1 MKKVVIVGGGISGL
15 SAAWELQKS
24 AESALQI
31 TVLERENRWG
41 GKVLTQ
47 TMPGPEGGTFIVD
60 AGPESFVTRKREIWT
75 LTREL
80 GLQDRVIDP
89 GGEATGTYVL
99 DDGKPYP
106 LPLSPGAMIKTPLLS
121 TRGKLRM
128 LAEPFMPRKGD
139 DADES
144 LADFVT
150 RRLGREALDK
160 FIGPV
165 LGGIYNT
172 DPQAQSILVTSPVM
186 REMEREHRSLVLAT
200 VARMRASRKAAP
212 EADPPPAR
220 FIGFEHGAR
229 ELIDALVDQLDATMR
244 LNAPVQQIEKANGEG
259 YVAVLAD
266 GERIAAD
273 SVIFATPANVTARL
287 LANAA
292 PEASTLLQQI
302 KHNSIGTISLA
313 YDSAELNMAE
323 PIRGLMI
330 PRRERRRIDAV
341 VWTSAKIP
349 ARAPEGYALLRV
361 FFGGGDPTTA
371 TMPEDELL
379 AVVTGELEAL
389 LGITAPPVDYRMARW
404 PDSYAQAAVG
414 HLELVESIERA
425 LPGGLYLTGASYSG
439 LAVPDC
445 IKQGRDTALT
455 LINS

>member
-1 MKKVVIVGGGISGL
+1 MKQIVIIGGGISGL
-15 SAAWELQKS
+15 SAAWELQQS
-24 AESALQI
+24 AQSLQQI
-31 TVLERENRWG
+31 TVLEQDKRWG

-47 TMPGPEGGTFIVD
+47 TMPGPNGGRFIID

-99 DDGKPYP
+99 DGGKPYP

-139 DADES
+139 DGDES
-144 LADFVT
+144 LADFVS
-150 RRLGREALDK
+150 RRLGREALEK

-186 REMEREHRSLVLAT
+186 REMERDHRSLVLAT
-200 VARMRASRKAAP
+200 IARMRASRKATV
-212 EADPPPAR
+212 EVEPPPSR
-220 FIGFEHGAR
+220 FIGFEHGAQ
-229 ELIDALVDQLDATMR
+229 ELIDALVDQLQATMR
-244 LNAPVQQIEKANGEG
+244 LNAPVQQVQKADDG
-259 YVAVLAD
+259 YVVILAD
-266 GERIAAD
+266 GERMTAD
-273 SVIFATPANVTARL
+273 LIIFATPANVTARL
-287 LANAA
+287 LASAA
-292 PEASTLLQQI
+292 PEAAKLLGQI

-313 YDSAELNMAE
+313 YDAAELNLTE

-330 PRRERRRIDAV
+330 PRREKRRIDAV

-349 ARAPEGYALLRV
+349 ARAPQGYTLLRV
-361 FFGGGDPTTA
+361 FFGGGDPATA
-371 TMPEDELL
+371 TMPEAELVS
-379 AVVTGELEAL
+379 VVTSELQAL
-389 LGITAPPVDYRMARW
+389 LGIAATPVDYRVARW
-404 PDSYAQAAVG
+404 PNSYPQAAVG
-414 HLELVESIERA
+414 HLDLVNRVEQA
-425 LPGGLYLTGASYSG
+425 LPAGLYVTGASYAG

-445 IKQGRDTALT
+445 VRQGRETAVNVL
-455 LINS
+455 NG